1 MKNQSKAYLF
11 AFIAIFFWSTVGSA
25 FKLSLR
31 SVDFLQLL
39 FFASFVSLLV
49 LGCILIAQR
58 KIKLIKE
65 YGSKGLWN
73 SAILGLLNPFGY
85 YVVLLKAY
93 ELLPAQE
100 AVALNY
106 IWPVTL
112 VILSIPILKQPIHL
126 RNILAIVISFAGTV
140 VVATHGQFSSIH
152 LSNTLGV
159 VLALSSSLIWASFWI
174 FNVKDKRDE
183 VVKLFLNF
191 VFGFIYTAVAC
202 LIFSE
207 IKIPDQRGIIGVIY
221 IGFFEMGFTF
231 VFWLKA
237 LQLSETTARVTN
249 LIYISP
255 FLSLIFVNTIVGE
268 KIIASTVAGLALL
281 VAGILLQQYF
291 SASDKRK
298 QRRQNKEPLNV

>member
-11 AFIAIFFWSTVGSA
+11 ASLTVILWSTVGSA
-25 FKLSLR
+25 FKISLR

-39 FFASFVSLLV
+39 FFASFISLVV
-49 LGCILIAQR
+49 LGFILMVQ
-58 KIKLIKE
+58 KKVKLVRQ
-65 YGSKGLWN
+65 YGTGGLLH
-73 SAILGLLNPFGY
+73 SAILGALNPFGY
-85 YVVLLKAY
+85 YVILLKAY

-112 VILSIPILKQPIHL
+112 VILSIPLLKQFIHL
-126 RNILAIVISFAGTV
+126 RNILAIIISFAGTV
-140 VVATHGQFSSIH
+140 VVATHGQLNSIH

-159 VLALSSSLIWASFWI
+159 VLALSSSIVWASFWI
-174 FNVKDKRDE
+174 FNVKDSRDE

-191 VFGFIYTAVAC
+191 LFGFIYSAIAC
-202 LIFSE
+202 LLFSE
-207 IKIPDQRGIIGVIY
+207 IKIPDQRGLIGVIY

-237 LQLSETTARVTN
+237 LHLSETTARVSN

-255 FLSLIFVNTIVGE
+255 FLSLIFVSIFVGE
-268 KIIASTVAGLALL
+268 KIISATIAGLSLL
-281 VAGILLQQYF
+281 IAGILLQQYF
-291 SASDKRK
+291 SAADKRK
-298 QRRQNKEPLNV
+298 LRLHNSKTLKN

>member
-11 AFIAIFFWSTVGSA
+11 ACIAVFFWSTVGSA

-39 FFASFVSLLV
+39 FFASFVSLIV
-49 LGCILIAQR
+49 LGCILVVQ
-58 KIKLIKE
+58 KKGKLLKE
-65 YGSKGLWN
+65 YGTKGLWN
-73 SAILGLLNPFGY
+73 SALLGLLNPFGY

-126 RNILAIVISFAGTV
+126 RNILAIMISFAGTI
-140 VVATHGQFSSIH
+140 VVATHGRFSSIH

-159 VLALSSSLIWASFWI
+159 ILALSSSLIWASFWI
-174 FNVKDKRDE
+174 FNVKDQRDE

-191 VFGFIYTAVAC
+191 VFGCIYTTIAC
-202 LIFSE
+202 LLFSE
-207 IKIPDQRGIIGVIY
+207 IRIPDTRGIIGVIY
-221 IGFFEMGFTF
+221 IGFFEMGITF
-231 VFWLKA
+231 VVWLKA

-291 SASDKRK
+291 SATENGVRNHLK
-298 QRRQNKEPLNV
+298 

>member
-11 AFIAIFFWSTVGSA
+11 AIITIILWSTVGSA

-39 FFASFVSLLV
+39 FFASFVSLVV
-49 LGCILIAQR
+49 LGFILVVQ
-58 KIKLIKE
+58 KKVKLLRQ
-65 YGSKGLWN
+65 YGTNGLWH

-85 YVVLLKAY
+85 YVILFKAY

-112 VILSIPILKQPIHL
+112 VILSIPILKQPIHF
-126 RNILAIVISFAGTV
+126 RNVLAIVISFAGTI
-140 VVATHGQFSSIH
+140 VVATHGQFSAIH

-159 VLALSSSLIWASFWI
+159 ILALSSSLVWASFWI
-174 FNVKDKRDE
+174 FNVKDSRDE

-191 VFGFIYTAVAC
+191 IFGFIYTAIAC

-207 IKIPDQRGIIGVIY
+207 IKIPDQRGLISVIY
-221 IGFFEMGFTF
+221 IGFFEMGITF
-231 VFWLKA
+231 VIWLKA

-255 FLSLIFVNTIVGE
+255 FLSLIFVNILVGE
-268 KIIASTVAGLALL
+268 KIIPATIAGLSLL

-291 SASDKRK
+291 SVSEKRK
-298 QRRQNKEPLNV
+298 LKRQTQSITNA

>member
-31 SVDFLQLL
+31 SVSFLQLL
-39 FFASFVSLLV
+39 FFASFVSLVV
-49 LGCILIAQR
+49 LGCILLFQK
-58 KIKLIKE
+58 KIKLLRQ
-65 YGSKGLWN
+65 YGTQGLGY

-93 ELLPAQE
+93 DLLPAQE

-126 RNILAIVISFAGTV
+126 RNVLAILISFAGTV
-140 VVATHGQFSSIH
+140 VVATHGKFSSIH

-191 VFGFIYTAVAC
+191 VFGFIYIAIAN

-207 IKIPDQRGIIGVIY
+207 IKIPDQNGIIGVIY
-221 IGFFEMGFTF
+221 IGFFEMGITF
-231 VFWLKA
+231 VVWLKA
-237 LQLSETTARVTN
+237 LQRSETTARITN

-255 FLSLIFVNTIVGE
+255 FLSLIFVNTVVGE
-268 KIIASTVAGLALL
+268 KIIPSTIAGLTLL
-281 VAGILLQQYF
+281 VTGILMQQYF
-291 SASDKRK
+291 SALDKRK
-298 QRRQNKEPLNV
+298 NSILSQENGHV

>member
-11 AFIAIFFWSTVGSA
+11 AFMTIILWSTVGSA

-31 SVDFLQLL
+31 SVNYLQLL
-39 FFASFVSLLV
+39 FFASFVSLIV
-49 LGCILIAQR
+49 LGLILVVQ
-58 KIKLIKE
+58 KKVKLVRQ
-65 YGSKGLWN
+65 YGTRGLWH

-85 YVVLLKAY
+85 YVILFKAY

-112 VILSIPILKQPIHL
+112 VILSIPFLKQPIHL
-126 RNILAIVISFAGTV
+126 RNVLAILISFAGTV
-140 VVATHGQFSSIH
+140 VVATHGHFSTIH
-152 LSNTLGV
+152 LSSTPGV
-159 VLALSSSLIWASFWI
+159 ILALSSSLVWASFWI
-174 FNVKDKRDE
+174 FNVKDSRDE

-191 VFGFIYTAVAC
+191 IFGFIYILFAC

-207 IKIPDQRGIIGVIY
+207 IKVPDVRGIIGVIY
-221 IGFFEMGFTF
+221 IGLFEMGITF
-231 VFWLKA
+231 VIWLKA

-255 FLSLIFVNTIVGE
+255 FLSLIFVNIIVGE
-268 KIIASTVAGLALL
+268 KIIPATIAGLSLL
-281 VAGILLQQYF
+281 IAGILLQQYF
-291 SASDKRK
+291 SASEKRTK
-298 QRRQNKEPLNV
+298 KLHD

>member
-1 MKNQSKAYLF
+1 MKNQSKAFTY

-31 SVDFLQLL
+31 SVNFLQLL
-39 FFASFVSLLV
+39 FFASAVSLIV
-49 LGCILIAQR
+49 LTVILIVQ
-58 KIKLIKE
+58 KKLSLIKQ
-65 YGSKGLWN
+65 YGWSGIRH

-112 VILSIPILKQPIHL
+112 VLLSIPILKQPITFK
-126 RNILAIVISFAGTV
+126 NVTAIIISFAGTL
-140 VVATHGQFSSIH
+140 VVATHGQFSNIH
-152 LSNTLGV
+152 FSSPLGV
-159 VLALSSSLIWASFWI
+159 FLALSSSIIWASFWI

-191 VFGFIYTAVAC
+191 IFGFIYSTIGCIV
-202 LIFSE
+202 FSE
-207 IKIPDQRGIIGVIY
+207 IRIPDLNGILGVTY
-221 IGFFEMGFTF
+221 IGFFEMGITF
-231 VFWLKA
+231 VLWLKA
-237 LQLSETTARVTN
+237 LQLSTTTARVTN

-255 FLSLIFVNTIVGE
+255 FMSLLFVNLVVGERIIPATIAGLSLV
-268 KIIASTVAGLALL
+268 

-291 SASDKRK
+291 SAFDKRK
-298 QRRQNKEPLNV
+298 KLI

>member
-11 AFIAIFFWSTVGSA
+11 ACITIIFWSTVGSA

-39 FFASFVSLLV
+39 FYAAFVSFVV
-49 LGCILIAQR
+49 IGCILVVQ
-58 KIKLIKE
+58 KKVKLIRQ
-65 YGSKGLWN
+65 YGTNGLWH

-85 YVVLLKAY
+85 YVILLKAY

-112 VILSIPILKQPIHL
+112 VILSIPVLKQPIHL
-126 RNILAIVISFAGTV
+126 RNVIAIIISFAGTV
-140 VVATHGQFSSIH
+140 VVATHGQFTTIH
-152 LSNTLGV
+152 LSNSLGV
-159 VLALSSSLIWASFWI
+159 TLALSSSLVWASFWI
-174 FNVKDKRDE
+174 FNVKDSRDE

-191 VFGFIYTAVAC
+191 IFGFIYSAIAC

-207 IKIPDQRGIIGVIY
+207 IKIPDQRGLIGVIY
-221 IGFFEMGFTF
+221 IGIFEMGITF

-255 FLSLIFVNTIVGE
+255 FLSLIFINTFVGE
-268 KIIASTVAGLALL
+268 KIIPATITGLTLL
-281 VAGILLQQYF
+281 IAGILLQQYF
-291 SASDKRK
+291 SVSEKRK
-298 QRRQNKEPLNV
+298 LKQQNKVKLNT